1 MFIFYF
7 SPFIFASSLYINI
20 VLGNPI
26 ANDPC
31 YGGVLFYND
40 DERRIRAIEV
50 LRKMRREGKHPLSKV
65 PHLGDPE
72 LDNPPTPAPVP
83 APALLS
89 EDASISQTTESVSG
103 TVAVTESE
111 SVSGSG
117 LQSDV
122 AQTTV
127 QIEIGVEAAIQSSS
141 YADVVVGAELEGQSD
156 TETDQE
162 YLVRT
167 CR

>member
-83 APALLS
+83 TPVLLS
-89 EDASISQTTESVSG
+89 EGVSSTQTTGSTESV
-103 TVAVTESE
+103 AVI
-111 SVSGSG
+111 VSGSV
-117 LQSDV
+117 SDV
-122 AQTTV
+122 VQTSVGT
-127 QIEIGVEAAIQSSS
+127 EPAVEAATQSSTDAS
-141 YADVVVGAELEGQSD
+141 VAELEGQSD